1 MLRARSSYRTARQ
14 SDRATRWPHH
24 AWRLVDADRARQTPN
39 LQRQANNS
47 CASIEDYRRTR
58 EPSIAVKDQAWSS
71 CEHPV
76 FFCFFDRG
84 TAHIDKDK
92 IEKPDFWTVRA
103 RVTVVKPGSVT
114 DHYFRHVSACLR
126 SSQDSSHCNF
136 FWRSSLFLA
145 QDTFQTWHPTS
156 WGTSGGRHGSGLH
169 LFLRL
174 HFKCRPPHRFRLR
187 LVAALQGHLAEW
199 L

>member
-1 MLRARSSYRTARQ
+1 MYHTQQKYSHTHTHTHTHTHMLRARSSYRTARQ

-76 FFCFFDRG
+76 FFLFFRQGYGTHRQRQDR
-84 TAHIDKDK
+84 
-92 IEKPDFWTVRA
+92 EA
-103 RVTVVKPGSVT
+103 RLLDCQGKG
-114 DHYFRHVSACLR
+114 DGRQARQRHRPLLSSRVCVLAFITGLVSL
-126 SSQDSSHCNF
+126 
-136 FWRSSLFLA
+136 
-145 QDTFQTWHPTS
+145 
-156 WGTSGGRHGSGLH
+156 
-169 LFLRL
+169 
-174 HFKCRPPHRFRLR
+174 
-187 LVAALQGHLAEW
+187 
-199 L
+199 